1 MIINGYFKSEKFL
14 TLKNKVANHIKECND
29 LNDHIEEL
37 KLSYNYA
44 NSTDYGEGRLSDTS
58 RYNMKRSQW
67 STQQNNRWNYSCTL
81 AIVKNASDQPFKY
94 FCKYFNISSD
104 EKTLEKFESVLNDF
118 SAVEQG
124 KNLLIK
130 ERDEI
135 VASISNSI
143 PSYIMNKYK
152 ERVNRELGFHAIN
165 LSDVYFP
172 VYTFQYVSAGGN
184 SSSRFDLKLDNN
196 MLERFIGY
204 LAGLV
209 QFRNSAAG
217 QRALMTASL
226 RERIK
231 RRDNFTCQ
239 KCGLSIADEKHLLL
253 EIDHIIPI
261 SKGGITTENNLQTL
275 CWKCNRSKGS
285 KVETPLINSQT
296 QSVSQAIGND
306 ISNSFNIPQPLIQN
320 NQDLAQPYLQTENNV
335 LNVEKS
341 KQSNVSNFDNHI
353 SNQNNVN
360 LSNTTLID
368 SSTNEPPIQKSKIN
382 YTKATKKIEDEAVNH
397 SDTSVSTKQDTIIN
411 NDDSLNIETPKK
423 SKIDYT
429 KTAKKSEYENESD
442 LVQYT
447 KSQKNCL
454 RSAKEWLDYAGYSR
468 NRLIEM
474 LCESDSYSKKD
485 ATLVVDSLNI
495 NWQTQ
500 AVRTAKDWLDYAG
513 YSRNRLIEMLCES
526 DGYTEKEATSA
537 VDSLNVDWQAQAVR
551 TAKDWLDYAGYSRN
565 RLIEM
570 LCESD
575 GYTEKEATSAVDNLD
590 INWSE
595 QGVRTVE
602 QYLEYSGYSRKRLIE
617 MLCEDDLYTNNE
629 AIYAVD
635 KVGLD

>member
-1 MIINGYFKSEKFL
+1 MSATSILGFVVAIMFLVWLISQVIYPMIINAYFKSEKFL

-37 KLSYNYA
+37 KLSYSYA

-67 STQQNNRWNYSCTL
+67 STQQNNRWSYSCSL
-81 AIVKNASDQPFKY
+81 AIVKNANDQPFKY

-184 SSSRFDLKLDNN
+184 SSSRFDLKLDNH

-226 RERIK
+226 REKIK

-285 KVETPLINSQT
+285 KVETPLVNSQT
-296 QSVSQAIGND
+296 QSVSQAIGNN
-306 ISNSFNIPQPLIQN
+306 ISNSFNMPQPVIQN
-320 NQDLAQPYLQTENNV
+320 NQELAQAYLQTENNG

-341 KQSNVSNFDNHI
+341 KQLNFSNFDNHI

-382 YTKATKKIEDEAVNH
+382 YTKTTKKIEDKAVNQ
-397 SDTSVSTKQDTIIN
+397 SDTSISTKQNTTIN
-411 NDDSLNIETPKK
+411 NDDSLNIESSKK

-429 KTAKKSEYENESD
+429 KTAKKSEDKNEND

-447 KSQKNCL
+447 KSQKNCI
-454 RSAKEWLDYAGYSR
+454 RSAKEWLNYAGYSR

-474 LCESDSYSKKD
+474 LCDTDGYNKKD
-485 ATLVVDSLNI
+485 AILAVDSLNVDW
-495 NWQTQ
+495 NEQ
-500 AVRTAKDWLDYAG
+500 AVKTAKDWLEYSG
-513 YSRNRLIEMLCES
+513 YSRNRLIEMLCDT
-526 DGYTEKEATSA
+526 DGYTKKEATFA
-537 VDSLNVDWQAQAVR
+537 VDSLNVDWNEQAVR
-551 TAKDWLDYAGYSRN
+551 TAKDWLEYSGYSRN

-570 LCESD
+570 LCDTD
-575 GYTEKEATSAVDNLD
+575 GYTNT
-590 INWSE
+590 
-595 QGVRTVE
+595 
-602 QYLEYSGYSRKRLIE
+602 
-617 MLCEDDLYTNNE
+617 E
-629 AIYAVD
+629 AIYGVD
-635 KVGLD
+635 EVGLD